1 MAKAAE
7 KKAATAKAV
16 EVMAQEIQALQ
27 QAKMEA
33 VAVEDYDE
41 AKRLKL
47 QIEASSAAAFAAASI
62 ADSVAAASGKRT
74 AYEREMNKKL
84 ARGKR

>member
-1 MAKAAE
+1 MVWVGACCR
-7 KKAATAKAV
+7 V
-16 EVMAQEIQALQ
+16 VV
-27 QAKMEA
+27 EA

-47 QIEASSAAAFAAASI
+47 QIEASSAASAAAFAAASI

-74 AYEREMNKKL
+74 AYERELNKKL